1 MKLPCPYCQH
11 ENEITSNNC
20 NNCGKQLDF
29 TENQIGI
36 RNLKVQLLEIK
47 QKFDFQYTNLS
58 QRVEVAERQIVF
70 LEQKQAYI
78 ISQQSLSQQ
87 SVFADKNIAKPE
99 LITEKVIDKVVENPE
114 IDESF
119 DKNINDAKE
128 IESLLE
134 LSKQREQEK
143 AKEYL
148 RKQEQHKQETQFKQ
162 EQQEKQA
169 QQQRERQKQ
178 QQEKEK
184 AKQAAQDAWQAD
196 VQNFFTTTLIGTF
209 FAPLAQFW
217 GYLTELYAH
226 YREQDKLPAFFM
238 TIGGIVALLFGF
250 GYLMQFIADDYF
262 EVFKIAGSA
271 TFSIGITI
279 LGTYLQQKQKKYHD
293 LGSALQGLGV
303 SINYLIIYFL
313 SYSTVFSFISNNP
326 IITTS
331 LIICNTILAFFL
343 ALRFETKVVLV
354 VSLFGGAF
362 APFYLNSNIISVFYF
377 AYLLLL
383 CFMTVL
389 IALQIK
395 WKTAGTLAFLA
406 STIVLEVVILT
417 PSLRQF
423 LPIGSLTII
432 LMAFAYLFFFFALYD
447 RNPSFPSL
455 KNLFTFK
462 IKETLQANDIFGL
475 AGNAALLVTNLFNIY
490 DGSQGLQHNLG
501 YIYLLNAIIFLAL
514 FFLLRTKLTPK
525 MQVLFMVIVGSFA
538 GFAVPQLF
546 NQNISGLFW
555 SLEGLALIFCGF
567 TFGLVDVRKEGY
579 FVLFL
584 GLAKIVFSF
593 PDILTNWQLVLFT
606 DGYINLIY
614 GGVVLILTLILL
626 NKYKNEISIY
636 EKQLAYFSLETLSF
650 WALAV
655 IWIPLTF
662 YFPIWSYNF
671 MLLGVYI
678 WIAWAY
684 RNRLAVS
691 EWLGLSMLGF
701 LVMAYFISYQQ
712 VGDFSLRF
720 QSLSAKIA
728 AVELFLSLWFLQFF
742 YEKVLP
748 LIPQIVK
755 VDGIQG
761 QNIDTENYFTENTNS
776 VISKGFT
783 KILREAFY
791 LYLPILILPGTFR
804 FNPEYVPLAL
814 FGSVLIAFIVAEI
827 TKRKTVKVELHILL
841 FFATLQLFQNPTNL
855 NITISAII
863 LGLCTLFGILIYT
876 KGYLKDEKQTRKG
889 SNNSKELTGFFAYKL
904 INSFTFY
911 FVGIVIFLGVAQVLN
926 MQQSLN
932 FVTPLL
938 VTGLYFGVIS
948 YFREHI
954 VPLQSNY
961 KFAYRLGTLISL
973 LSLSIYFS
981 VSYINVSGNSLFL
994 QNPLPTIITLLVLL
1008 VIYHVLVYRK
1018 STSYPM
1024 NSESAVWD
1032 LDLIGVHI
1040 ANVLT
1045 YSLLLNLITGRFDS
1059 VFLTIAITIHA
1070 LILLF
1075 HSTAKAYNFSLKI
1088 SISLFL
1094 LALYKLYTV
1103 DMANAETPQ
1112 KVIVFMVIGA
1122 LMIGSALLFTKFKE
1136 KKQD

>member
-1 MKLPCPYCQH
+1 MKLSCPYCQH
-11 ENEITSNNC
+11 ENEITFSLC
-20 NNCGKQLDF
+20 RNCGKQLDF

-36 RNLKVQLLEIK
+36 HNLKIQLLDIK
-47 QKFDFQYTNLS
+47 QKFDTQYTNIS
-58 QRVEVAERQIVF
+58 QRLELAERQFVF
-70 LEQKQAYI
+70 LQKRTSFLHETVLQKNEEILIKPEIEKNTEKNKNTSEIPVNETVINENDKNTIDDKSEIERILELKKYKLEQQRNKEKAEKESQQKTKQEQEQKAYER
-78 ISQQSLSQQ
+78 Q
-87 SVFADKNIAKPE
+87 
-99 LITEKVIDKVVENPE
+99 
-114 IDESF
+114 
-119 DKNINDAKE
+119 
-128 IESLLE
+128 
-134 LSKQREQEK
+134 QREQ
-143 AKEYL
+143 
-148 RKQEQHKQETQFKQ
+148 
-162 EQQEKQA
+162 
-169 QQQRERQKQ
+169 QKQ
-178 QQEKEK
+178 QREK
-184 AKQAAQDAWQAD
+184 AKQEAAESWQAD

-226 YREQDKLPAFFM
+226 YKEQDKLPAFFM

-262 EVFKIAGSA
+262 EMLKIAGSA
-271 TFSIGITI
+271 AFSTGII
-279 LGTYLQQKQKKYHD
+279 LVGTYLQQKEKKYHD
-293 LGSALQGLGV
+293 LGAALQGLGV
-303 SINYLIIYFL
+303 SINYLVIYFL
-313 SYSTVFSFISNNP
+313 SYSTVFSFVSNNP
-326 IITTS
+326 VIGTS
-331 LIICNTILAFFL
+331 LIIANTILAFFL

-377 AYLLLL
+377 AYLWLL
-383 CFMTVL
+383 CAITVL

-455 KNLFTFK
+455 KNLLTFK

-501 YIYLLNAIIFLAL
+501 YVYLLNAIIFLAL

-555 SLEGLALIFCGF
+555 SLEGLALVFCGF
-567 TFGLVDVRKEGY
+567 TFALADVRKEGY

-593 PDILTNWQLVLFT
+593 PDILTNWQLVLWT
-606 DGYINLIY
+606 DGYVNLIY

-636 EKQLAYFSLETLSF
+636 EKQLAYFTLETLSF

-662 YFPIWSYNF
+662 FLPILSYNF

-684 RNRLAVS
+684 RNRLVVT
-691 EWLGLSMLGF
+691 EWLGLLMLGF
-701 LVMAYFISYQQ
+701 MIMGYILSVNLVGNAVF
-712 VGDFSLRF
+712 RF
-720 QSLSAKIA
+720 QTLPAQIA
-728 AVELFLSLWFLQFF
+728 AAELFLSLWFLQFF
-742 YEKVLP
+742 YEKILP
-748 LIPQIVK
+748 LIPKIAK
-755 VDGIQG
+755 VDGIHE
-761 QNIDTENYFTENTNS
+761 QNIDTEKYYTTNPES
-776 VISKGFT
+776 INATISTGFI
-783 KILREAFY
+783 KILREVFY
-791 LYLPILILPGTFR
+791 LCLPILILPSTFR
-804 FNPEYVPLAL
+804 FYPNYVPLAL

-827 TKRKTVKVELHILL
+827 TKRKAVKIELHILL
-841 FFATLQLFQNPTNL
+841 FFATMQLFQNPTNL
-855 NITISAII
+855 NITIAAI
-863 LGLCTLFGILIYT
+863 LLALATLFGILIYT
-876 KGYLKDEKQTRKG
+876 KGYLKDDANAIKDK
-889 SNNSKELTGFFAYKL
+889 NYVPLTDFFAYKL

-911 FVGIVIFLGVAQVLN
+911 FVGIVVFLGVAQLVN
-926 MQQSLN
+926 MQNSYN
-932 FVTPLL
+932 FVTPLFA
-938 VTGLYFGVIS
+938 TGLYFGVIT
-948 YFREHI
+948 YFKEHI

-961 KFAYRLGTLISL
+961 KFSYRLGTLLSLLGLSVYFSISL
-973 LSLSIYFS
+973 ISGSNRISQFFQSQILTISI
-981 VSYINVSGNSLFL
+981 
-994 QNPLPTIITLLVLL
+994 LLILL
-1008 VIYHVLVYRK
+1008 IVYHIFVYRK
-1018 STSYPM
+1018 SSSYPM
-1024 NSESAVWD
+1024 GGESFVWNF
-1032 LDLIGVHI
+1032 DLIGVHF
-1040 ANVLT
+1040 ANILT
-1045 YSLLLNLITGRFDS
+1045 YTILLNLFSGRNDS
-1059 VFLTIAITIHA
+1059 VWLTIAFTIHA

-1088 SISLFL
+1088 SLSLFM

>member
-1 MKLPCPYCQH
+1 MKLSCPYCQH
-11 ENEITSNNC
+11 ENEITLNNC
-20 NNCGKQLDF
+20 KNCGKQLDF
-29 TENQIGI
+29 TESQIGV

-47 QKFDFQYTNLS
+47 QKFDFQYTNLL
-58 QRVEVAERQIVF
+58 QRVEVAERQVVF
-70 LEQKQAYI
+70 LEKKQAYTA
-78 ISQQSLSQQ
+78 SQQT
-87 SVFADKNIAKPE
+87 VFADKNIAKPE
-99 LITEKVIDKVVENPE
+99 LITEKVVDKIVENVIENPVENIIENSEIDKN
-114 IDESF
+114 
-119 DKNINDAKE
+119 NDAKE
-128 IESLLE
+128 IEKLLE

-143 AKEYL
+143 AEEYR

-162 EQQEKQA
+162 EQQAKHA
-169 QQQRERQKQ
+169 QQQRERQQ
-178 QQEKEK
+178 REK
-184 AKQAAQDAWQAD
+184 ARQEAAEAWQAD

-226 YREQDKLPAFFM
+226 YKEQDKLPAFFM

-262 EVFKIAGSA
+262 EILKMAGSA

-293 LGSALQGLGV
+293 LGSALQGLGI

-313 SYSTVFSFISNNP
+313 SYSTVFSVFANNP
-326 IITTS
+326 ILVTV

-377 AYLLLL
+377 AYLWLL
-383 CFMTVL
+383 CVMTVL

-395 WKTAGTLAFLA
+395 WKTAGTLAFLV
-406 STIVLEVVILT
+406 STIVLEIVILT

-423 LPIGSLTII
+423 LPIGTLTII

-490 DGSQGLQHNLG
+490 DGSQGLQHTLG
-501 YIYLLNAIIFLAL
+501 YIYLLNAIIFLIL
-514 FFLLRTKLTPK
+514 FFLLRKKLTSK

-555 SLEGLALIFCGF
+555 SLEGLALVFCGF

-593 PDILTNWQLVLFT
+593 PDILTNWQLVLWT
-606 DGYINLIY
+606 DGYINLMY

-636 EKQLAYFSLETLSF
+636 EKQLAYFTLETLSF

-671 MLLGVYI
+671 MLLGIYI

-684 RNRLAVS
+684 RNRLAIS

-701 LVMAYFISYQQ
+701 LVMAYLISYQQ

-720 QSLSAKIA
+720 QSLPAKIA

-742 YEKVLP
+742 YEKILP
-748 LIPQIVK
+748 LIPKIAKTDDVQE
-755 VDGIQG
+755 
-761 QNIDTENYFTENTNS
+761 QNIDTEKYYTEDTNS

-827 TKRKTVKVELHILL
+827 TKRKTVKVELHFLL

-855 NITISAII
+855 NITISAVA
-863 LGLCTLFGILIYT
+863 LGLCTLFGILIYS
-876 KGYLKDEKQTRKG
+876 KGYLKDDTKSTKDK
-889 SNNSKELTGFFAYKL
+889 NDNYVPLTDFFAYKL
-904 INSFTFY
+904 VNSFTFY
-911 FVGIVIFLGVAQVLN
+911 FIGIVIFLGVAQVLN

-932 FVTPLL
+932 FATPLL

-948 YFREHI
+948 YFHKHI

-973 LSLSIYFS
+973 FSLSIYFS
-981 VSYINVSGNSLFL
+981 VSLINGSGNSLFL
-994 QNPLPTIITLLVLL
+994 QNKLSTIIVLL
-1008 VIYHVLVYRK
+1008 ILLIVYHILVYRK

-1024 NSESAVWD
+1024 NGESIVWNFD
-1032 LDLIGVHI
+1032 LVGVHV

-1045 YSLLLNLITGRFDS
+1045 YTILLNLFLGRNDS
-1059 VFLTIAITIHA
+1059 VWLTIAFTVHA

-1075 HSTAKAYNFSLKI
+1075 HSTAKAYSFSLKI

-1094 LALYKLYTV
+1094 IALYKLYTV
-1103 DMANAETPQ
+1103 DMANADTPQ
-1112 KVIVFMVIGA
+1112 KVIIFMVIGA

-1136 KKQD
+1136 NKQE